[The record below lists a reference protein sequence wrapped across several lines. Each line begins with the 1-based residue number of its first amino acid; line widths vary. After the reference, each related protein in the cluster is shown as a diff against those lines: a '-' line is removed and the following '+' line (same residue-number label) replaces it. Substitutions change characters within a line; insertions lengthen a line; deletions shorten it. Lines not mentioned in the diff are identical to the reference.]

1 MATRL
6 AVALESVDR
15 QQEEEMIKLKQYGD
29 EAPSVGLERR
39 VVALNS
45 YIAAL
50 ESAQDSPEL
59 MQLMGVSTEGFL
71 GKMLDSAKESLAQ
84 WTVGIRKWKAG
95 GWDNMAPEDQLRG
108 VKKAN
113 LLFFYYN
120 PKYIKNLENIYR
132 LNREVFDIIIN
143 ARSEADVEKHVAKLI
158 PEIKTIIKATGV
170 DTKATD
176 LTALQKEFKSTLAK
190 YEPSEGAE
198 GDAAAVGKIVE
209 IVDKYKLS
217 VSQID
222 ALRLV
227 SKNIGM
233 EGIDREDAEK
243 LGTAISW
250 ILFFTVLWP
259 VWLIWV
265 MGLRDITVKAV
276 SND

>member
-95 GWDNMAPEDQLRG
+95 GWDKMSPEDQLRG